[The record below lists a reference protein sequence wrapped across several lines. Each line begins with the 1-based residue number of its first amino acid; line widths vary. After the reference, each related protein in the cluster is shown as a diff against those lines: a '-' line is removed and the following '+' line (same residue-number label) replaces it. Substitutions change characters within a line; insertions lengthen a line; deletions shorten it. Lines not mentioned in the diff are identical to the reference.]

1 MTYKELQ
8 DKVSD
13 IFDKAETEMN
23 DVIEKFNEN
32 FDYED
37 DLIFKFY
44 KLRSRN
50 VILQNAYKSIN
61 FSELKNFHWED
72 YS

>member
-1 MTYKELQ
+1 MTHEELQ

-13 IFDKAETEMN
+13 ILDKAETEMN

-32 FDYED
+32 NDESIEVDTVDLSHKFSDLNDY
-37 DLIFKFY
+37 
-44 KLRSRN
+44 
-50 VILQNAYKSIN
+50 V
-61 FSELKNFHWED
+61 ED